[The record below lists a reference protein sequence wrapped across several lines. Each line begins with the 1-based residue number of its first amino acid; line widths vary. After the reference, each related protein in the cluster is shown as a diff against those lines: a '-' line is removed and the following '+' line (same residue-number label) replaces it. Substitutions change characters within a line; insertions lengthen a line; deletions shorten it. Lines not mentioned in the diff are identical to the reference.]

1 MLFEKIDDGLK
12 GERNRKE
19 GERETR
25 KLRENGTSVQ
35 VGGTDSQSE
44 SVDIL
49 ENISKIDRE

>member
-1 MLFEKIDDGLK
+1 MMVWKK
-12 GERNRKE
+12 GKERNRKE

-35 VGGTDSQSE
+35 VCGTDSQSE